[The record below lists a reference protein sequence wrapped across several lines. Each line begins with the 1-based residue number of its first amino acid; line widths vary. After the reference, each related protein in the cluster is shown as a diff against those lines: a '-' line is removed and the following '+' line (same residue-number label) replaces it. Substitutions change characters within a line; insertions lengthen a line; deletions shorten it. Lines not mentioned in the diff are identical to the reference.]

1 MGNLCGK
8 GKNLEVKF
16 NSQKKTIKHGYTNY
30 EKARQWI
37 KEQFPSL
44 MGTAFQLRAYE
55 LGIDIEN
62 EKAFHS
68 AIKKSARKVKI
79 EVIKL
84 PSAIVTQLL
93 NQVGRGVFN
102 LRQKNL
108 DIEGLGILVSPNYAI
123 TTSEQLR
130 DPTHLKEYTAVF
142 SAENNREIEF
152 KVDGIFISLGQEAA
166 GHFVLAELNTPDD
179 WKSDSSRFIKLNSSV
194 KAEQG
199 SLVKICYCNRE
210 LPQLREQ
217 EVKVE
222 EIAQE
227 GTIKLALEGLKEG
240 SSGAPIFNSQG
251 ELIGLYSNYLEE
263 ISAIGVSK
271 VIHNLK
277 SIFHNS
283 TKTKKA
289 AIKEVLDFSEIELNS
304 D

>member
-1 MGNLCGK
+1 
-8 GKNLEVKF
+8 
-16 NSQKKTIKHGYTNY
+16 
-30 EKARQWI
+30 
-37 KEQFPSL
+37 

-84 PSAIVTQLL
+84 PSAIITQLL
-93 NQVGRGVFN
+93 NQVGSGVFN

-166 GHFVLAELNTPDD
+166 GHFVLAELNTPDE

-222 EIAQE
+222 EITQE
-227 GTIKLALEGLKEG
+227 ETIKLNLEGLEEG

-263 ISAIGVSK
+263 ISAIGVGK
-271 VIHNLK
+271 IIHNLK